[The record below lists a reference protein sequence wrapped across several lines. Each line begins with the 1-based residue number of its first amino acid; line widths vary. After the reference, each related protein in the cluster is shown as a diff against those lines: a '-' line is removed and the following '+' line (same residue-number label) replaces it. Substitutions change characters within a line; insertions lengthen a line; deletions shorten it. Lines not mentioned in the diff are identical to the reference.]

1 MMSKREKKSLILM
14 LRMIDE
20 MYECKDTPET
30 GAGATCT
37 SNRKN
42 TMVAALLAMQ
52 QSANLL
58 LDNSTDVCLGSHE
71 SMKSMLAEGDS
82 TKTTSQHETIQ
93 VTQMS
98 WISSR
103 LTRMAWMSSRLTS
116 KRWEGGLQQKRQG
129 YKRLQICCADRMRV
143 TKDGL
148 RSQQD

>member
-1 MMSKREKKSLILM
+1 MMSKSEKKSLILM

-58 LDNSTDVCLGSHE
+58 LDNSTDVCLSSHE

-82 TKTTSQHETIQ
+82 TKTTSQHETIDSD
-93 VTQMS
+93 VME
-98 WISSR
+98 SR
-103 LTRMAWMSSRLTS
+103 RA
-116 KRWEGGLQQKRQG
+116 
-129 YKRLQICCADRMRV
+129 
-143 TKDGL
+143 
-148 RSQQD
+148 